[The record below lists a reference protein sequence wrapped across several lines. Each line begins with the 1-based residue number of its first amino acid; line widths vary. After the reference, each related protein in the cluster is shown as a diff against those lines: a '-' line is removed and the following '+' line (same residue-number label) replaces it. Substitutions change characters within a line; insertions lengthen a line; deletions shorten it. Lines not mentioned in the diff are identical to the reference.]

1 MRKLMFACSLFLVAL
16 PGAVAAKA
24 EVCNGVANNLV
35 SNCGFETGDF
45 TGWSGT
51 TTTDLFSGVDNGNP
65 FAMGTTPYEGSFEA
79 FLGSTGASATLSQTL
94 ATTAGDTYN
103 IEFALLND
111 TTQLNPYT
119 NSFSVMFNGATLFS
133 ETDVAADA
141 YTLYSFTGTATGA
154 STTLSFTSRNDQG
167 DFDLD
172 SVSAAA
178 VSTAVSPEPS
188 SFLLLGTGLLGGV
201 GVLRRRLMA

>member
-1 MRKLMFACSLFLVAL
+1 MRKLILPCSLFLVAL
-16 PGAVAAKA
+16 SGALAAKA

-45 TGWSGT
+45 TGWTGT
-51 TTTDLFSGVDNGNP
+51 TTTDLFSGVDNGNTH
-65 FAMGTTPYEGSFEA
+65 AIGTTPYEGNFEA
-79 FLGSTGASATLSQTL
+79 FLGSTGPSTTLSQTL
-94 ATTAGDTYN
+94 ATTAGGTYN

-119 NSFSVMFNGATLFS
+119 NSFSVMFDGATLFS

-141 YTLYSFTGTATGA
+141 YTLYSFSGTATSA

-172 SVSAAA
+172 SVSAA
-178 VSTAVSPEPS
+178 STSSSVTPEPS
-188 SFLLLGTGLLGGV
+188 SFLLLGTGLLGGM

>member
-1 MRKLMFACSLFLVAL
+1 MRKLLLTCSLFLVAL
-16 PGAVAAKA
+16 PGALAAKA

-45 TGWSGT
+45 SGWAGT

-65 FAMGTTPYEGSFEA
+65 FAIGKTPYEGDFEA
-79 FLGSTGASATLSQTL
+79 FLGTVDESSTLSQTL
-94 ATTAGDTYN
+94 ATTAGSTYN

-111 TTQLNPYT
+111 TTNLTPYT
-119 NSFSVMFNGATLFS
+119 NSFSVIFNGATLFS

-141 YTLYSFTGTATGA
+141 YTLYSFTGTATDA
-154 STTLSFTSRNDQG
+154 STTLSFQSRNDQG
-167 DFDLD
+167 DFELD
-172 SVSAAA
+172 SVSA
-178 VSTAVSPEPS
+178 VSTSAAVSPEPS

-201 GVLRRRLMA
+201 GVLRRRLLA